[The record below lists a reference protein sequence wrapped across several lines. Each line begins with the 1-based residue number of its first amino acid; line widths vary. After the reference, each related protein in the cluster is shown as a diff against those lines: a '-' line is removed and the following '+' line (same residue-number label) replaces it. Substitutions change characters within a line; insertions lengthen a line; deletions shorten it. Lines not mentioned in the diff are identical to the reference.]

1 MKWCREMFIIV
12 GLGNPGKE
20 YVNTRHNAGFMAID
34 SLADEFGID
43 VTTKKHKALIGKGT
57 INGYKVVLAKPQTF
71 MNLSGESVR
80 ELLDFYK
87 VDETVELIIIYD
99 DITLDVGG
107 IRVRK
112 NGSAGGHNGIKSI
125 IAHVGHQDFRR
136 IRVGIGEKPPKM
148 DLADWVLGHF
158 KKEDEEN
165 LKEGIDNAK
174 KALKLLLEDEIDEA
188 MNRFNRKVER
198 K

>member
-1 MKWCREMFIIV
+1 MFIIV

-20 YVNTRHNAGFMAID
+20 YDNTRHNMGFRVID
-34 SLADEFGID
+34 RLSDKYGID
-43 VTTKKHKALIGKGT
+43 VTAKKHKALVGKGV
-57 INGYKVVLAKPQTF
+57 IDGNKVVLAKPQTF

-87 VDETVELIIIYD
+87 VDETSELIIVYD
-99 DITLDVGG
+99 DITLDVGN

-112 NGSAGGHNGIKSI
+112 NGSAGGHNGMKSI
-125 IAHVGHQDFRR
+125 IAHVGHNEFMRV
-136 IRVGIGEKPPKM
+136 RVGIGEKPPKM

-158 KKEDEEN
+158 PKTDEEGVN
-165 LKEGIDNAK
+165 EGTLKATE
-174 KALKLLLEDEIDEA
+174 ALLMLMDGKVDDA

-198 K
+198 D

>member
-1 MKWCREMFIIV
+1 MFIIV
-12 GLGNPGKE
+12 GLGNPGRE
-20 YVNTRHNAGFMAID
+20 YINTRHNAGFMVVD

-43 VTTKKHKALIGKGT
+43 VSTKKHKALIGKGI
-57 INGYKVVLAKPQTF
+57 INGNKVVLAKPQTF

-87 VDETVELIIIYD
+87 VDETTELIIIYD

-125 IAHVGHQDFRR
+125 ISHVGHQDFRR
-136 IRVGIGEKPPKM
+136 IRVGIGEKPSKM

-158 KKEDEEN
+158 KDEDKEN

-174 KALKLLLEDEIDEA
+174 KALQLLLEDEIDDA

>member
-1 MKWCREMFIIV
+1 MFIIV

-20 YVNTRHNAGFMAID
+20 YDNTRHNMGFKVID
-34 SLADEFGID
+34 RLSDKYGID
-43 VTTKKHKALIGKGT
+43 VTAKKHKALVGKGV
-57 INGYKVVLAKPQTF
+57 IDGNKVVLAKPQTF

-87 VDETVELIIIYD
+87 VDETSELIIVYD
-99 DITLDVGG
+99 DITLDVGN

-112 NGSAGGHNGIKSI
+112 NGSAGGHNGMKSI
-125 IAHVGHQDFRR
+125 IAHVGHNEFMRV
-136 IRVGIGEKPPKM
+136 RVGIGEKPPKM

-158 KKEDEEN
+158 PKTDEEGVN
-165 LKEGIDNAK
+165 EGTLKATE
-174 KALKLLLEDEIDEA
+174 ALLMLMDGKVDDA

-198 K
+198 D